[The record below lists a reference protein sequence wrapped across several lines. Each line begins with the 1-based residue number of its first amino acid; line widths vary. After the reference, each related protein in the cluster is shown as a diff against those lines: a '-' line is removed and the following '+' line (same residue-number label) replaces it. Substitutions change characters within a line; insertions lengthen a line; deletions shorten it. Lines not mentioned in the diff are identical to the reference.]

1 MTKSELI
8 NALSMRENL
17 TEKDATEIVNSIFDG
32 FTEALKNG
40 GKVEVRG
47 FGSFSVRKYKA
58 YIGRNPKNST
68 NVAVKPKNLSFFK
81 VGKELKN
88 RVDGKLM

>member
-40 GKVEVRG
+40 GFTVSDWMLLIRVVLLSMSTIMLLG
-47 FGSFSVRKYKA
+47 FLV
-58 YIGRNPKNST
+58 
-68 NVAVKPKNLSFFK
+68 V
-81 VGKELKN
+81 
-88 RVDGKLM
+88 